1 MSVHII
7 SYKGILST
15 LGVKAKSGYYTAT
28 GLTGLYGAL
37 IPGHRIGRL
46 ELKLICIKQG
56 LKPTGLLPMNEE

>member
-7 SYKGILST
+7 SDKGILST

-37 IPGHRIGRL
+37 PGQRIGRL
-46 ELKLICIKQG
+46 ELK
-56 LKPTGLLPMNEE
+56 